1 MDMVGD
7 IVAYENGEMGE
18 EEVIDFF
25 QRLLDT
31 GMVYHLQGHYQRTVS
46 ALLDAGKLAYPD
58 QDVGGTSEE
67 KPE

>member
-1 MDMVGD
+1 MDIVGD

-18 EEVIDFF
+18 EETIEFF

-31 GMVYHLQGHYQRTVS
+31 GMVYHLQGAYQRTLTG
-46 ALLDAGKLAYPD
+46 LLDAGKLAYPD
-58 QDVGGTSEE
+58 QDVPPE

>member
-31 GMVYHLQGHYQRTVS
+31 GMVYHLQGSYQRTAT
-46 ALLDAGKLAYPD
+46 ALLDAGKLTYPD
-58 QDVGGTSEE
+58 QDVGPE